1 MKALTSHWQI
11 LFFIGILANYLI
23 GIFLEI
29 DYQSCIELSACQV
42 IRYSIL
48 LVVDVGDPVIGTDI
62 FYIEQVKYV
71 HSDPDIFQVTKD
83 SAVHDRIGSSGQ
95 LVREAEIDTFV
106 GRRAESTLHIFVFR
120 AWCNK
125 RKSAGE
131 DAFQIQFYTFVSG
144 KIILKE

>member
-62 FYIEQVKYV
+62 FISNRLNTSTPIQ
-71 HSDPDIFQVTKD
+71 IF
-83 SAVHDRIGSSGQ
+83 
-95 LVREAEIDTFV
+95 
-106 GRRAESTLHIFVFR
+106 FR
-120 AWCNK
+120 
-125 RKSAGE
+125 
-131 DAFQIQFYTFVSG
+131 
-144 KIILKE
+144 

>member
-11 LFFIGILANYLI
+11 LFSIGILANYLI

-95 LVREAEIDTFV
+95 LVRETEVDTFV
-106 GRRAESTLHIFVFR
+106 GRCAESTLHILFR

-125 RKSAGE
+125 RKSTGE
-131 DAFQIQFYTFVSG
+131 DAFQIQFDTFVSG
-144 KIILKE
+144 EIILKE